1 LSDAADMVGTS
12 TPQSGPEA
20 SFAAYLAAGRF
31 MIQRAPDGTHVFYP
45 RVAAP
50 GTGTPLEWVEASGHG
65 TVHAITVNRAR
76 NGAYNVALIDLA
88 EGPRMMSTVE
98 GVESVPVGT
107 PVRARIKQGGDGHY
121 VVFDP
126 VQAP

>member
-1 LSDAADMVGTS
+1 MSDAADIGTS
-12 TPQSGPEA
+12 ARPSGPEA

-50 GTGTPLEWVEASGHG
+50 GTGAPLEWVEASGRG
-65 TVHAITVNRAR
+65 TVHAITVNRSR
-76 NGAYNVALIDLA
+76 DGAYNVALIDLA

-107 PVRARIKQGGDGHY
+107 RVRARIKQAGEGYH

>member
-1 LSDAADMVGTS
+1 MTGGS
-12 TPQSGPEA
+12 TPRSGPEA
-20 SFAAYLAAGRF
+20 EFAAHLAAGRF

-50 GTGTPLEWVEASGHG
+50 GTGAPLEWVEASGHG
-65 TVHAITVNRAR
+65 TIHAITVNRAR
-76 NGAYNVALIDLA
+76 DGAYNIALIDLA

-107 PVRARIKQGGDGHY
+107 PVRARIKQAGEGHH

-126 VQAP
+126 LQAP